1 MVPEKMRM
9 NAACQ
14 TEPSQACVAP
24 SNGIET
30 A

>member
-1 MVPEKMRM
+1 MVPEKMPM
-9 NAACQ
+9 TAACQ
-14 TEPSQACVAP
+14 NNPSQACVAP